1 MQSNPFNFLIL
12 LLCTLCGFGR
22 VSWSVVVPAALAGM
36 LLLSWTK
43 YEPML
48 GKARGLGVEASFWKV
63 FALSAT
69 NSTFA
74 IVGTYVLGWSVRTVL
89 MGSSVM

>member
-1 MQSNPFNFLIL
+1 M
-12 LLCTLCGFGR
+12 
-22 VSWSVVVPAALAGM
+22 WSIVVPAALAGM

-48 GKARGLGVEASFWKV
+48 GKARGLGVEASFWKF
-63 FALSAT
+63 FALSAA

-74 IVGTYVLGWSVRTVL
+74 IVGTYVLGWSVRTFL
-89 MGSSVM
+89 LSSSVL